1 MEYDLPRLTLR
12 QLEYLIS
19 VGETGSIARASE
31 ALNVSSPSISAA
43 ISQLEE
49 ELGISLFVRRHAQGL
64 SQTPGG
70 RKVIT
75 QAKRVLAEVAEIA
88 DIAADVSGAA
98 RGPLAVGCLVTFAQ
112 LVLPRMRVG
121 FEATYPDINVR
132 QSELNQAEIFSALR
146 RSEIDIAITYD
157 MDIPADLQF
166 TSLVKLRPFVLLAA
180 SHAYATKSQIAISD
194 LLDLPMVLLDLPIS
208 TDYFLSLFSNVQAT
222 PRVVERTRDMAVMR
236 SLVGNDFGYSIANV
250 HPQNSIS
257 PDGLPLAAVPIKDP
271 VRSLR
276 MGLLTAQGAD
286 KSRTVKAFLDFS
298 KEQAKSGAF
307 EPIGGE
313 VLK

>member
-1 MEYDLPRLTLR
+1 M
-12 QLEYLIS
+12 
-19 VGETGSIARASE
+19 
-31 ALNVSSPSISAA
+31 
-43 ISQLEE
+43 
-49 ELGISLFVRRHAQGL
+49 FVRRHAQGL

-70 RKVIT
+70 RKVIN

-121 FEATYPDINVR
+121 FEAATRVNVR

-250 HPQNSIS
+250 HPQNNIS
-257 PDGLPLAAVPIKDP
+257 PDGLPWQPC
-271 VRSLR
+271 R
-276 MGLLTAQGAD
+276 
-286 KSRTVKAFLDFS
+286 
-298 KEQAKSGAF
+298 
-307 EPIGGE
+307 
-313 VLK
+313 

>member
-1 MEYDLPRLTLR
+1 MDRDLYHLTLR
-12 QLEYLIS
+12 QSEYSILI
-19 VGETGSIARASE
+19 GETGSIARASE
-31 ALNVSSPSISAA
+31 ALNVSSPSISSA

-49 ELGISLFVRRHAQGL
+49 ELGFSLFVRRHAQGL

-70 RKVIT
+70 RRVID
-75 QAKRVLAEVAEIA
+75 QANRVLAEVAEIA

-112 LVLPRMRVG
+112 LVLPRIRVG
-121 FEATYPDINVR
+121 FESAFPDINIL
-132 QSELNQAEIFSALR
+132 QTELNQAEIFSALR

-166 TSLVKLRPFVLLAA
+166 TGLVQLRPFVLLAA
-180 SHAYATKSQIAISD
+180 SHAYATKSQIAITD
-194 LLDLPMVLLDLPIS
+194 LVDLPMVLLDLPIS
-208 TDYFLSLFSNVQAT
+208 SDYFLSLFSTVQTA

-250 HPQNSIS
+250 RPQNNIS
-257 PDGLPLAAVPIKDP
+257 PDGLPLAAVPIQDP

-276 MGLLTAQGAD
+276 MGLLTAQGAE
-286 KSRTVKAFLDFS
+286 KSRTVKAFQDFS